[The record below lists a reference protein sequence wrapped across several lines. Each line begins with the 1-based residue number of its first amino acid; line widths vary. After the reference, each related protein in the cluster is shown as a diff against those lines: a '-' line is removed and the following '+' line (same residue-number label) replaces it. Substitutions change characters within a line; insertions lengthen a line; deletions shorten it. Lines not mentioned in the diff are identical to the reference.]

1 MERVKDY
8 SRAKRKFKELVLIL
22 CYLTGGQPGR
32 ATELLSVQYKNSPNG
47 TGRGIFVEAGLLA
60 IMTAYYKGF
69 GLSSK
74 TKVIHR
80 YLPREVGELVF
91 YYLWLVQ
98 PFWEALRIVCGG

>member
-1 MERVKDY
+1 M
-8 SRAKRKFKELVLIL
+8 
-22 CYLTGGQPGR
+22 
-32 ATELLSVQYKNSPNG
+32 
-47 TGRGIFVEAGLLA
+47 EAGLLA
-60 IMTAYYKGF
+60 IVTAYHKGF

-98 PFWEALRIVCGG
+98 PFWEALRIVCGGQRVESIGVPVVATAGAGGQAATATTTATTTKEAAAG